1 VTELFYLLINARPPL
16 VRAINMLGILMLG
29 VTGVSAAT
37 LSAYNVDPG
46 FVSVSGLSSGG
57 SMSVQLGVA
66 YSDTFKIGFGVFAG
80 SPYDCARNQSVSYC
94 DFEWAHIVTAI

>member
-1 VTELFYLLINARPPL
+1 MFDILIL
-16 VRAINMLGILMLG
+16 C

-46 FVSVSGLSSGG
+46 LVSVSGLSSGG

-66 YSDTFKIGFGVFAG
+66 YSDTFKIGFGAFAG

-94 DFEWAHIVTAI
+94 DLELAHIVTAI